1 MDMVFALNFYNEVS
15 NAITQHIFDVVL
27 EAVQKVHLLGFNRV
41 QASKC
46 SPKVLRL
53 DPQHGHGCPIP
64 RDFVRTIFILISL
77 GLLYKED
84 YVVRH
89 SS

>member
-15 NAITQHIFDVVL
+15 NAITQHIFDVIL
-27 EAVQKVHLLGFNRV
+27 EAVQKVNLLGFHRV

-53 DPQHGHGCPIP
+53 SPNMDMAAQSPA
-64 RDFVRTIFILISL
+64 T
-77 GLLYKED
+77 
-84 YVVRH
+84 
-89 SS
+89 SSVPFS